1 MRGPNQIVGK
11 SHAGAVEA
19 LRFLCHSHPYREI
32 PDRPIAGRL
41 VPYSDDSSKE
51 IEAKLFAL
59 LPAGLLHPE
68 CRYHPD
74 RGFRVGNRRILR
86 LRTGD
91 SMGIVSQSAGT
102 LAAAGATLDFVW
114 LDEPPEQRIF
124 AEAQSRVLVRKGCL
138 WLTLTPVGRPVGW
151 LKDACESGLIED
163 IHVPPTPENTGM
175 GQAELDAIE
184 QMILPTERPQ
194 RYGGEWEGATPDRF
208 YGSWSDAMV
217 SKTLPDCELQIGL
230 GIDHGEGHGRQA
242 ALLCG
247 FDTRDKT
254 NPRVW
259 FLDEY
264 TSQGH
269 SGIEEDANGILDMLS
284 RWDLGPEAVD
294 VARGDVNSAGKAE
307 SGYRVNELLQQKIA
321 VLSGLP
327 PESPPFRIKA
337 ARKGPGSVAY
347 TARLLHSAMVKGSL
361 TVHPNC
367 EALIA
372 GLRHWRGPGGNSA
385 NKDLSHILDAARYIG
400 REYLDTRHRNTDRI
414 KVR

>member
-59 LPAGLLHPE
+59 LPAGLLHPD

-114 LDEPPEQRIF
+114 LDEPPAESTF
-124 AEAQSRVLVRKGCL
+124 AEAQSRVIVRKGCL

-163 IHVPPTPENTGM
+163 IHVPPTPENTGLS
-175 GQAELDAIE
+175 QAELDEIE
-184 QMILPTERPQ
+184 QMILPTERNQ
-194 RYGGEWEGATPDRF
+194 RFNGGWIGVSLDR
-208 YGSWSDAMV
+208 YYSAWSDEMI
-217 SKTLPDCELQIGL
+217 SKELPDCELQLGI
-230 GIDHGEGHGRQA
+230 GIDHGEGHGRQT
-242 ALLCG
+242 ALLTG
-247 FDTRDKT
+247 FDTRDPS

-294 VARGDVNSAGKAE
+294 VARGDTNSAGKSEA
-307 SGYRVNELLQQKIA
+307 GYRVNQLLEQKIA

-347 TARLLHSAMVKGSL
+347 TARLLHSAQVKGSMI
-361 TVHPNC
+361 VHPNC

-372 GLRHWRGPGGNSA
+372 GFRHWRGPGGNAA